1 MDVYNN
7 ELLKSLI
14 IRAKIERAY
23 SEENYRFKHNN
34 CVYFYVKRFILFN
47 EI

>member
-1 MDVYNN
+1 MDIYNN

-14 IRAKIERAY
+14 IKAKNERAS
-23 SEENYRFKHNN
+23 SEKSYHFSHNN
-34 CVYFYVKRFILFN
+34 CVYHTMLSFFLFN